1 MDNGEGITAE
11 EKERIFD
18 EFYQS
23 RNINDNSR
31 SGAGLGLS
39 IVRRIS
45 DILGLDISLTAARA
59 EAAVSVFFF
68 PLKKVL
74 KKPRFGAFFFI
85 QDHFAEHEQRY

>member
-45 DILGLDISLTAARA
+45 DILDLDISVDSRPGRGSSFSFLL
-59 EAAVSVFFF
+59 
-68 PLKKVL
+68 PLEKVL